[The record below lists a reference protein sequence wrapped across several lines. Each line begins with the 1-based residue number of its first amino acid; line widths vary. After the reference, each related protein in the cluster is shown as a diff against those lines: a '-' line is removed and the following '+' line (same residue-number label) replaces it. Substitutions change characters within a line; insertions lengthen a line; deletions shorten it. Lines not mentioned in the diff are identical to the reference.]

1 MDKTKADY
9 IERIMEAVI
18 ELEITKGHLK
28 WRMADLAR
36 VSQVT
41 RTLLY
46 YYFGKDTKNIF
57 KQAVDYYIS
66 QFLDFRIERAE
77 KIKKGEIIELISIAR
92 KRLLKNP
99 YFLQFYAKH
108 RLENT
113 EVSTLFQK
121 AEKKYFESLKETLP
135 ARWKPL
141 ARILWALVFGLAVQP
156 NLSNEELQSA
166 EAIMRRAW
174 PKRRPT

>member
-18 ELEITKGHLK
+18 ELEVTKGHLK

-57 KQAVDYYIS
+57 KQAVDYYIG
-66 QFLDFRIERAE
+66 QFLGFRIERAE

-92 KRLLKNP
+92 KRLRK
-99 YFLQFYAKH
+99 
-108 RLENT
+108 
-113 EVSTLFQK
+113 
-121 AEKKYFESLKETLP
+121 
-135 ARWKPL
+135 
-141 ARILWALVFGLAVQP
+141 ILDHV
-156 NLSNEELQSA
+156 
-166 EAIMRRAW
+166 
-174 PKRRPT
+174 